1 MLYKYYICELAM
13 SITSEN
19 DLKIFVIT
27 TGDAERVS
35 RIKKYLK
42 DIDFE
47 FIYSDSYDVL
57 IGLEKKYQSYSH
69 KFRQK
74 AIMAGEIGCFKTH
87 SKAWERIVELGQP
100 SVIIEDNIEFID
112 DVCKLSSQD
121 TLEYVQTY
129 GLVNFT
135 SFSYLLDPK
144 KPFKISDVKEKRP
157 FPTVC
162 YGVTPLRANDLLKY
176 MKKTPYSLPIDK
188 WLSIPKLSGC
198 YGYIS
203 PLAFAKRQD
212 SLKSIANKR
221 KGKKT
226 INPINFIYRA
236 VNKVKYKY

>member
-1 MLYKYYICELAM
+1 M
-13 SITSEN
+13 SIASEN

-35 RIKKYLK
+35 RIKNYLK
-42 DIDFE
+42 NIDFE
-47 FIYSDSYDVL
+47 FVYSDPYDSL
-57 IGLEKKYQSYSH
+57 LGLEKKYKNYSH

-87 SKAWERIVELGQP
+87 SKAWERAVELGQP
-100 SVIIEDNIEFID
+100 AVIIEDNIEFIE
-112 DVCKLSSQD
+112 DVCKLVSHE
-121 TLEYVQTY
+121 TLEYIQTY

-135 SFSYLLDPK
+135 SFSYLLDPT
-144 KPFKISDVKEKRP
+144 KPFKVSDVKEKKP

-162 YGVTPLRANDLLKY
+162 YGVTPLRAYDLLKY
-176 MKKTPYSLPIDK
+176 MRKTPYSLPIDK
-188 WLSIPKLSGC
+188 WLAIPKLSGC

-203 PLAFAKRQD
+203 PLVFAKRQEN
-212 SLKSIANKR
+212 LKSIANKR

-226 INPINFIYRA
+226 INPINLIYRA